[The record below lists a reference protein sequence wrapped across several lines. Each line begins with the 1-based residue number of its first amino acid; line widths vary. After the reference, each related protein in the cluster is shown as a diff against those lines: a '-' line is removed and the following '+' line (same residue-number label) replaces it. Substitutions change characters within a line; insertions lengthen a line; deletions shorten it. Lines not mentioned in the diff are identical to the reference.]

1 MTILNLTPHVI
12 NVLLEN
18 GQIQD
23 IKPRTKKEGD
33 KEVIFPARLSVKTVA
48 AEPIGNIPTSVTVF
62 GEPQDLP
69 NEKEGTFLI
78 VSQLIKNALPNRKD
92 LLVPAEVVRDAEG
105 KILHAKSLGR

>member
-12 NVLLEN
+12 NVLVGSEMVN
-18 GQIQD
+18 IQ
-23 IKPRTKKEGD
+23 PRTKKEGD

-92 LLVPAEVVRDAEG
+92 LLVPAEVIRDEKG
-105 KILHAKSLGR
+105 NIVGCQSLGR